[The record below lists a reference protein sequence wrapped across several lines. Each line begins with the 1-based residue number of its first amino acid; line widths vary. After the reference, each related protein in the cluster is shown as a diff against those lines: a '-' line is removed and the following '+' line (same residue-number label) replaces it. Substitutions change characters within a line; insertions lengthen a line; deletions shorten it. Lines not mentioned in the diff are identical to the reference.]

1 MTRPTA
7 HPLNRG
13 ATWVVA
19 ADHGR
24 ARLFCAPVPGAPL
37 QEVQAFLN
45 PAARQPEQE
54 LAGDRPGRVVKGRGG
69 PSRSLG
75 QHETPKEH
83 AAERFAEVISQR
95 LRQARQGGALNKL
108 YLIAEPG
115 FLGLLR
121 QHLDEATSALIAG
134 SVDKDVTEESV
145 EELRSLLPDSL

>member
-1 MTRPTA
+1 MTRSTA
-7 HPLNRG
+7 HSPTRG

-19 ADHGR
+19 ADQGR

-45 PAARQPEQE
+45 PAARQPEQQ
-54 LAGDRPGRVVKGRGG
+54 LASDRPGRVVKGRGG
-69 PSRSLG
+69 ASRTLG

-83 AAERFAEVISQR
+83 AAERFAEVICQR

-121 QHLDEATSALIAG
+121 RHLDADTGARVAA
-134 SVDKDVTEESV
+134 SVAKDVTEHSA
-145 EELRSLLPDSL
+145 EELRKLLPDPL

>member
-7 HPLNRG
+7 QPLNRG

-24 ARLFCAPVPGAPL
+24 ARLFCEPVPGAPL

-45 PAARQPEQE
+45 PAARQPEQA
-54 LAGDRPGRVVKGRGG
+54 LASDRPGRLVKGRGG
-69 PSRSLG
+69 PSRALG
-75 QHETPKEH
+75 QHESPKEQ

-121 QHLDEATSALIAG
+121 QHLDAATGALIAG
-134 SVDKDVTEESV
+134 SVDKDVTEHSTD
-145 EELRSLLPDSL
+145 ELRGLLPATL